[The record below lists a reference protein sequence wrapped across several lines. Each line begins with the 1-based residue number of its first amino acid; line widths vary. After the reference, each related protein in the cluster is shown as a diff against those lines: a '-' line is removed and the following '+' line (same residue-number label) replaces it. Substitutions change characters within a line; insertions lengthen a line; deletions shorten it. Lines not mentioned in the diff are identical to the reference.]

1 MAWFLAALAGT
12 VLLVSGVVGGE
23 PALVAVALLAPV
35 PFAALW
41 GRGWPAGLIA
51 GYAFWLVAFG
61 SLPAYV
67 AYQVYFAVEYL
78 ARLRTASP
86 PAGCGGL
93 VAAGAACGPYGWSAA
108 WATRTATARTGASH
122 RPPPACPGSGGR
134 VAASG

>member
-78 ARLRTASP
+78 ARLVGRMRP
-86 PAGCGGL
+86 PA
-93 VAAGAACGPYGWSAA
+93 
-108 WATRTATARTGASH
+108 R
-122 RPPPACPGSGGR
+122 RPPPPPPLPFSKR
-134 VAASG
+134 